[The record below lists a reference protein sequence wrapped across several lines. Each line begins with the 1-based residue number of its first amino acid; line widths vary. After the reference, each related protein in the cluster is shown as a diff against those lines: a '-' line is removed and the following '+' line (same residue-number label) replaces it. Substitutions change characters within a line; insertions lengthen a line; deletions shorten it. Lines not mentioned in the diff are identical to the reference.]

1 MMLDDGVD
9 TEDSP
14 AVAISLAAMPK
25 LEICKKIMQ
34 FYAYLIPKLFPTE
47 DSNTYFISRQTDGI
61 QQKRTYGKLIERH
74 RNIREK
80 FRKLGLY
87 SKQNFKSETKK
98 SVKSI
103 TLNEDENTISS
114 TLFDWPI
121 LQHANGYILINI
133 DFKTM
138 FCTSAKF
145 YLKWNMNKEGIKRL
159 MMERIKD
166 KTWKNVFK
174 SVYPE
179 NSGEYGFFGFNIPV
193 YFIGEDAALLYL
205 LPLLLKPKKIALPL
219 KEDTFW
225 KPSKRDMQEAFV
237 IHVQNPEDV
246 LVTISRK
253 E

>member
-1 MMLDDGVD
+1 MMIDVGVD
-9 TEDSP
+9 TEDSS
-14 AVAISLAAMPK
+14 AVAISSAAMSK
-25 LEICKKIMQ
+25 LKIR
-34 FYAYLIPKLFPTE
+34 IPTSFHV
-47 DSNTYFISRQTDGI
+47 
-61 QQKRTYGKLIERH
+61 KRTAYNRKEPKESSLKGTGISEKSDHLSEEEYFEKQQWQKFNRQPWELVEQIWKETSANRILVIHQKDENKLILR
-74 RNIREK
+74 
-80 FRKLGLY
+80 
-87 SKQNFKSETKK
+87 
-98 SVKSI
+98 
-103 TLNEDENTISS
+103 
-114 TLFDWPI
+114 LFV
-121 LQHANGYILINI
+121 
-133 DFKTM
+133 
-138 FCTSAKF
+138 TSAKF

-166 KTWKNVFK
+166 KTRKNVFK

-179 NSGEYGFFGFNIPV
+179 NSGCREYGFFGFNIPV

-253 E
+253 QEKLSQMFLSMQPFVILQRKRPFDI